1 MDVLEAVFGLLF
13 LWPQP
18 PSPKLAA
25 TQSGGPVIKPADFDR
40 HRANG

>member
-18 PSPKLAA
+18 PSPKLA
-25 TQSGGPVIKPADFDR
+25 DFDR